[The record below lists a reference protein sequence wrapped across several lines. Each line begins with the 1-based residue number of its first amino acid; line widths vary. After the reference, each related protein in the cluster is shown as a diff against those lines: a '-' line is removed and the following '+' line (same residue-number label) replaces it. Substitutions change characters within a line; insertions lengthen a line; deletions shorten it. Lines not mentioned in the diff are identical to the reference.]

1 MAITLSTPVKF
12 NPRDAYHIREKI
24 RTASIVQALQN
35 HILKRKKMGATQIA
49 AARILLA
56 KVIPDLRV
64 TELVGEGGGPLGPN
78 LTVIVQQAVVIQ
90 QQVAAANGQG
100 LEDHSALGLPRPQE

>member
-1 MAITLSTPVKF
+1 
-12 NPRDAYHIREKI
+12 
-24 RTASIVQALQN
+24 
-35 HILKRKKMGATQIA
+35 MGATQIA